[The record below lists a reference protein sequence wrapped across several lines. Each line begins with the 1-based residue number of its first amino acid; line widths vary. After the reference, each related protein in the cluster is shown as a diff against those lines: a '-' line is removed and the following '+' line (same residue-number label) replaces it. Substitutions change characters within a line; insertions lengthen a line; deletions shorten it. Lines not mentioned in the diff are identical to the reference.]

1 MEAIILAG
9 GMGTRLQSVVQS
21 VPKPMA
27 PIRSR
32 PFLEYLLDYLVE
44 QGVQRV
50 ILSVGYRAEQITTYF
65 RDRHQSHYRSCQ
77 LDYCQE
83 SQPLGTGGAV
93 RQALQQVQS
102 DQVII
107 ANGDTLFNVPLRQM
121 MAFHRF
127 QQADL
132 TLALKPMQHGDRYG
146 NVVLVGTQVQQFEEK
161 QYRAESLING
171 GIYVARTDLLNQWT
185 AAEKFSL
192 ETDVIEPNLDRF
204 NVQGFIAEGYFIDIG
219 IPADFE
225 RAQTE
230 LGVFV

>member
-1 MEAIILAG
+1 
-9 GMGTRLQSVVQS
+9 
-21 VPKPMA
+21 
-27 PIRSR
+27 
-32 PFLEYLLDYLVE
+32 
-44 QGVQRV
+44 
-50 ILSVGYRAEQITTYF
+50 
-65 RDRHQSHYRSCQ
+65 
-77 LDYCQE
+77 
-83 SQPLGTGGAV
+83 
-93 RQALQQVQS
+93 
-102 DQVII
+102 
-107 ANGDTLFNVPLRQM
+107 
-121 MAFHRF
+121 
-127 QQADL
+127 
-132 TLALKPMQHGDRYG
+132 MQHGDRYG